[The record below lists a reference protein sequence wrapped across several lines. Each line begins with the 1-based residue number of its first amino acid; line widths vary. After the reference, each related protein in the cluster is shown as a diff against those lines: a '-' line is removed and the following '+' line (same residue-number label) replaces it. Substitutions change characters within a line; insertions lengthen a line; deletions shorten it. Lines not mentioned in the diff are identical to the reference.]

1 MEFARGNMCQLHRG
15 RMIVI
20 ATIQTN
26 WIAGSK
32 SPVVV
37 FAALVFR
44 GNMFVHYHLLS
55 ILDDL
60 VNFVELGLVLQRVAD
75 ERVGIGFEEVELAVG
90 VGHPFALEW
99 LQDDRIRIA
108 DELTDR
114 VMEFADTAR
123 VIEPFDRDGLG
134 LRICDDWNAAKSG
147 IAEAPLVALVS
158 GQSVGFEKFAEP
170 LGRDALSLCGVR
182 HRRAAPHVTDCR
194 FDLGI

>member
-1 MEFARGNMCQLHRG
+1 LRCVGEILVRITHFPVAVRTENARIVMEFARGNMCQLHRG

-90 VGHPFALEW
+90 IGHPFALEW

-134 LRICDDWNAAKSG
+134 LRICDDWNAAK
-147 IAEAPLVALVS
+147 VAY
-158 GQSVGFEKFAEP
+158 
-170 LGRDALSLCGVR
+170 R
-182 HRRAAPHVTDCR
+182 
-194 FDLGI
+194 